1 MTWLLDLFTTGSITG
16 SVLVIALVA
25 ALGLALGAV
34 RVRGAGLGVAGVL
47 FAGLLFG
54 HLGVVVEPK
63 VVEFARDF
71 GLVLF
76 VYAIGVAAG
85 PGFLEPLRRHG
96 IALNL
101 VSIGN
106 VLLGSVL
113 AALIGRMAGIETP
126 VAVGILAGA
135 STNTPSLGAAQTAL
149 RDLPGYTGQLG
160 QLPALGYAVSYPF
173 GVVGIILAMIAL
185 RPLFRPRQAGAGVL
199 DRSAG
204 GGAEAEP
211 EPAPSAGEPRVVRDA
226 APFQVLPI
234 FIGIALGVLIG
245 SIPFPVRGLPAPLRL
260 GLAGGPL
267 IAAIALSAR
276 ERIGRLTWRMPA
288 EANVMLRDLGIAVF
302 LACVGLIAGR
312 RFVETLAGG
321 DGLRWMLW
329 GTAVTIVPTVLVA
342 LAGRTLLKGHYAATC
357 GLMAGC
363 TTNPAALAF
372 AATSTRSEATTL
384 TYATVY
390 PLTMVVRV
398 LATQLF
404 VLLLMR

>member
-16 SVLVIALVA
+16 SVLIIALVA

-113 AALIGRMAGIETP
+113 AALIGRIAGIETP

-173 GVVGIILAMIAL
+173 GVVGIILAMIAI
-185 RPLFRPRQAGAGVL
+185 RPLFPSQPAGAGVL

-204 GGAEAEP
+204 VEAEA
-211 EPAPSAGEPRVVRDA
+211 EPAPSAAETGVAHDA
-226 APFQVLPI
+226 VSLQVLPI

-267 IAAIALSAR
+267 IAAIALSGR

-288 EANVMLRDLGIAVF
+288 AANVMLRDLGIAMF

-329 GTAVTIVPTVLVA
+329 GTVVTIVPTVLVA
-342 LAGRTLLKGHYAATC
+342 LAGRTLLRGHYAATC

-384 TYATVY
+384 AYATVY
-390 PLTMVVRV
+390 PLTMVLRV

-404 VLLLMR
+404 VLLLMK